1 MKKHEQALQDL
12 VLGWMISLP
21 FDESAPELHLLQ
33 SGVIASPE
41 VLEDL
46 RNALKEG
53 ENSLTSVFFESK
65 DKKKIISC
73 YYTH

>member
-1 MKKHEQALQDL
+1 MDDFE
-12 VLGWMISLP
+12 SNP
-21 FDESAPELHLLQ
+21 FDESASELHLLQ

-53 ENSLTSVFFESK
+53 ENSLTSVFFKSK
-65 DKKKIISC
+65 DKKKIKSC
-73 YYTH
+73 YYNH